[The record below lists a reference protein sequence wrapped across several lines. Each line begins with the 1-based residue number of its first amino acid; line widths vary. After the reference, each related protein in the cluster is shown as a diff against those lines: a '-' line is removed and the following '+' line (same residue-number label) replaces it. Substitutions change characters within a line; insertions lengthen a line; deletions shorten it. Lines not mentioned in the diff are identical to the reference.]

1 MGRSIS
7 ARQPVGPVNRFT
19 GRVALLT
26 AAGSGIGA
34 ATARRLAAEGATVVV
49 TDVHVEHGRV
59 VAEELVA
66 SGAVAEFVHLDATSG
81 AAWRDVVAHV
91 LDRYGHIDVLHL
103 NAGRNIAGSL
113 QDLSDEL
120 WDEQVDLALRS
131 TMLGARACLPALRA
145 AGGSVVATTSVHAQ
159 RGMPGFPAYAAAK
172 GAVESLFRQLAV
184 DYGPRVRFN
193 VVAPG
198 AIVTALW
205 ADIGEEARAAVVAQ
219 TPMSRLGL
227 PEDVAAAVAFLASD
241 DAAFITGTTLV
252 VDGGRIIVGG

>member
-1 MGRSIS
+1 M
-7 ARQPVGPVNRFT
+7 NRFV

-34 ATARRLAAEGATVVV
+34 ATARRLAGEGAAVVV
-49 TDVHVEHGRV
+49 TDVNVERGQAV
-59 VAEELVA
+59 VDELTD
-66 SGAVAEFVHLDATSG
+66 SGADVEFLPLDATSA
-81 AAWRDVVAHV
+81 AAWTECVARV
-91 LDRYGHIDVLHL
+91 LERHERIDVLHL

-113 QDLSDEL
+113 EDLSDEL
-120 WDEQVDLALRS
+120 WDYQVDLALRS

-145 AGGSVVATTSVHAQ
+145 AGGSVVATTSVHAL

-172 GAVESLFRQLAV
+172 GGVESLFRQLAV
-184 DYGPRVRFN
+184 DYGPEVRFN

-198 AIVTALW
+198 AIVTPLW
-205 ADIGEEARAAVVAQ
+205 ADIDQEARSAVVAQ
-219 TPMSRLGL
+219 TPLARMGQ

-252 VDGGRIIVGG
+252 VDGGRIVVGG

>member
-1 MGRSIS
+1 
-7 ARQPVGPVNRFT
+7 VNRFT

-34 ATARRLAAEGATVVV
+34 ATARRLASEDATVVV
-49 TDVHVEHGRV
+49 TDVQVERGQAV
-59 VAEELVA
+59 VEELVA
-66 SGAVAEFVHLDATSG
+66 SGAAAEFLPLDVTS
-81 AAWRDVVAHV
+81 ASAWTDCVAHV
-91 LDRYGHIDVLHL
+91 LDRHGRIDVLHL

-120 WDEQVDLALRS
+120 WDHQVDLALRS

-145 AGGSVVATTSVHAQ
+145 AAGSVVATTSVHAL
-159 RGMPGFPAYAAAK
+159 RGMRTFPAYAAAK
-172 GAVESLFRQLAV
+172 GGIESLFRQLAV
-184 DYGPRVRFN
+184 DYGPQVRFN

-219 TPMSRLGL
+219 TPMARLGQQ
-227 PEDVAAAVAFLASD
+227 EDVAAAVAFLASA
-241 DAAFITGTTLV
+241 DASFITGVSLV
-252 VDGGRIIVGG
+252 VDGGRIVVGG

>member
-1 MGRSIS
+1 
-7 ARQPVGPVNRFT
+7 VNRFS

-34 ATARRLAAEGATVVV
+34 ATARRLAGEGATVVV
-49 TDVHVEHGRV
+49 TDVHVERGQA
-59 VAEELVA
+59 VADELA
-66 SGAVAEFVHLDATSG
+66 ESGAAAEFLALDATS
-81 AAWRDVVAHV
+81 ATAWADCVARV
-91 LDRYGHIDVLHL
+91 LERHERIDVLHL

-120 WDEQVDLALRS
+120 WDHQVDLALRS

-145 AGGSVVATTSVHAQ
+145 AGGSVVATTSVHAL
-159 RGMPGFPAYAAAK
+159 RGMRRFPAYAAAK
-172 GAVESLFRQLAV
+172 GGVESLFRQLAV
-184 DYGPRVRFN
+184 DYGPEVRFN

-205 ADIGEEARAAVVAQ
+205 ADIDEAARAAVVAE
-219 TPMSRLGL
+219 TPLARLGQ

-241 DAAFITGTTLV
+241 DASFITGTTLV
-252 VDGGRIIVGG
+252 VDGGRIVVGG

>member
-1 MGRSIS
+1 
-7 ARQPVGPVNRFT
+7 VNRFA

-34 ATARRLAAEGATVVV
+34 ATARRLAGEGATVVV
-49 TDVHVEHGRV
+49 TDVHVERGQA
-59 VAEELVA
+59 VADELTE
-66 SGAVAEFVHLDATSG
+66 SGAAVEFLALDATS
-81 AAWRDVVAHV
+81 ATAWADCVARV
-91 LDRYGHIDVLHL
+91 LERHERIDVLHL

-120 WDEQVDLALRS
+120 WDHQVDLALRS

-145 AGGSVVATTSVHAQ
+145 AGGSVVATTSVHAL
-159 RGMPGFPAYAAAK
+159 RGMRGFPAYAAAK
-172 GAVESLFRQLAV
+172 GGVESLFRQLAV
-184 DYGPRVRFN
+184 DYGPEVRFN

-205 ADIGEEARAAVVAQ
+205 ADIDETARSAVVAQ
-219 TPMSRLGL
+219 TPLARLGQ

-241 DAAFITGTTLV
+241 DASFITGTTLV
-252 VDGGRIIVGG
+252 IDGGRIVVGG